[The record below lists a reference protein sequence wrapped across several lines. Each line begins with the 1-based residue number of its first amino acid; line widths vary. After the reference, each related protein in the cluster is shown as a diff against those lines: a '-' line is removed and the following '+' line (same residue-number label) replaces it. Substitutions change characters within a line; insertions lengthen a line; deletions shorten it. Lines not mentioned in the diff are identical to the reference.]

1 MITMDHI
8 LNEFGLSSREMNEVF
23 RVLRAYPQITL
34 VHIFGSR
41 AKGTFHK
48 GSDIDLAI
56 MNGDVDTKIVEQL
69 NSAFDESSLPF
80 TVDLVQYHKLTNDSL
95 KAHIDR
101 VGKVFYQTQAA

>member
-1 MITMDHI
+1 VITMGHI

-23 RVLRAYPQITL
+23 RILRAYPQITL
-34 VHIFGSR
+34 VHVFGSR

-56 MNGDVDTKIVEQL
+56 MNGDVDPKIVDQL
-69 NSAFDESSLPF
+69 NADFNESSLPF

-95 KAHIDR
+95 KDHIDR
-101 VGKVFYQTQAA
+101 VGKVFYQTQLA

>member
-1 MITMDHI
+1 MIIMDHI

-56 MNGDVDTKIVEQL
+56 MIGDVDPKIVDQL
-69 NSAFDESSLPF
+69 NSAFSESSLPF
-80 TVDLVQYHKLTNDSL
+80 TVDLIQYHTLTNDSL
-95 KAHIDR
+95 KDHIDR
-101 VGKVFYQTQAA
+101 VGKVFYQTQLA